1 MFNWPNEMGRNCNN
15 IHYTRRVMRSASLTH
30 MFHTYA
36 SVHVNPIIYS
46 LRLHHSYIA
55 VTQPIK
61 YARHRNSKRVSITIL
76 LVWAISVAI
85 GSPIVLGLNST
96 PTRAPDL
103 CMFYNS
109 DFIIFSS
116 LSSFY
121 IPCIIMVF
129 LYWSIFKVRFDIFQ
143 LLYVV
148 YVRVHVCYI
157 FRPERVPFCHMAFG
171 IMQTT
176 HAWNLHAP

>member
-1 MFNWPNEMGRNCNN
+1 M
-15 IHYTRRVMRSASLTH
+15 SLIAH
-30 MFHTYA
+30 
-36 SVHVNPIIYS
+36 SS
-46 LRLHHSYIA
+46 SRSYIA

-96 PTRAPDL
+96 PTRAKDL

-129 LYWSIFKVRFDIFQ
+129 LYWNIFKVSVCVRCEQGSAALKTDVTTQHTYAAGGVVGWEGGGVWAAAFARPPVGFYYCNQ
-143 LLYVV
+143 LNYTEQPKCAKP
-148 YVRVHVCYI
+148 RAECTTQ
-157 FRPERVPFCHMAFG
+157 PF
-171 IMQTT
+171 T
-176 HAWNLHAP
+176 N